1 MTGVNEDKV
10 NSMASL
16 STVSKKTK
24 KGKENPLDNLLN
36 QGLAQPIPKVGDLV
50 EGTVLSVSK
59 NEVLLDIESLTIG
72 TIRGK
77 EIYDESGEYSKIKV
91 GDQVTATVLELENE
105 QGQMELSF
113 RYAGHQKAWNQ
124 LEKLMKSEEIVQ
136 AKIIDANKGGLM
148 TKVGNVIG
156 FLPVSQLNTEHYP
169 RVEGGDKS
177 KILSALKRFIGQ
189 NFRVKV
195 IDINEN
201 EEKLI
206 LSEKSAWEKK
216 QQAALNNFKVGDVI
230 EGKVT
235 AVVDF
240 GAFVEFGNNLEGLV
254 HISELAWQRIDNPKQ
269 IVKVGDKIK
278 AEIISMDGS
287 RVSLSIKKLVEDPW
301 KNVAEKY
308 KIGQKV
314 KGKVLKI
321 NLFGAFVELD
331 KDIHGLIHIS
341 ELSDKP
347 IATPTEVIKEGEIY
361 DFAIITIEPT
371 EHRLGLSLKSAKAKP
386 VVEKEVK
393 ADKEKATAAENTE
406 TEETKKIEDTKK
418 EKEAKKAIAEKSE

>member
-1 MTGVNEDKV
+1 MHILLLEDSPV
-10 NSMASL
+10 
-16 STVSKKTK
+16 VSKMLATQLVKLGHK
-24 KGKENPLDNLLN
+24 VDAVENGQQGFHRATSRHYHLVITDLAMPHWDGFKFMEAMLVISPQCPIVAISSSLDE
-36 QGLAQPIPKVGDLV
+36 Q
-50 EGTVLSVSK
+50 
-59 NEVLLDIESLTIG
+59 
-72 TIRGK
+72 TIRQRL
-77 EIYDESGEYSKIKV
+77 DRF
-91 GDQVTATVLELENE
+91 A
-105 QGQMELSF
+105 
-113 RYAGHQKAWNQ
+113 
-124 LEKLMKSEEIVQ
+124 
-136 AKIIDANKGGLM
+136 
-148 TKVGNVIG
+148 NVIG

-201 EEKLI
+201 EKKLI